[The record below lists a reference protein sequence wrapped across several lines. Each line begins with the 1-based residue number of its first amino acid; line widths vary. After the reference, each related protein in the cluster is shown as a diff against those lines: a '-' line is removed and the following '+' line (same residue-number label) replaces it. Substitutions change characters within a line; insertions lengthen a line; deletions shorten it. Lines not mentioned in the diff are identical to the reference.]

1 MATNVSAASYS
12 GVTLAA
18 ESIAATFGTGL
29 SDTIKSADTL
39 PLPEFLDGTTVT
51 VRDSTG
57 TERLAPL
64 FYISPEQVN
73 WQIPAGTA
81 AGAATVTITSTLDG
95 ISVSSLQIASV
106 SPSLFAANAS
116 GQGVAAALILH
127 VKTDGTQVYDPVA
140 RFDATQNRFVP
151 IPIDISPVDEQVFLI
166 LFGTGFRYRSSLSSL
181 SVSVGGIDAPVTY
194 AGPQGDLVGLDQL
207 NVRLPR
213 QLIGRGDSSVTF
225 RADGVTANPVL
236 INIR

>member
-1 MATNVSAASYS
+1 
-12 GVTLAA
+12 
-18 ESIAATFGTGL
+18 
-29 SDTIKSADTL
+29 
-39 PLPEFLDGTTVT
+39 
-51 VRDSTG
+51 
-57 TERLAPL
+57 
-64 FYISPEQVN
+64 
-73 WQIPAGTA
+73 
-81 AGAATVTITSTLDG
+81 
-95 ISVSSLQIASV
+95 
-106 SPSLFAANAS
+106 
-116 GQGVAAALILH
+116 
-127 VKTDGTQVYDPVA
+127 
-140 RFDATQNRFVP
+140 VP